1 MTDVLDVKF
10 DHPNV
15 GYVLDGLETATVRYE
30 FEHNVQPGHVLRL
43 LTPGGEQFAQAV
55 VTNVTHVPVRHAY
68 ISLRSMDATHPS
80 GDAPDLLN
88 RLNGHYDA
96 EIRMDSP
103 VQVIQFELLD
113 GDGDG

>member
-1 MTDVLDVKF
+1 MPDVLGVKF
-10 DHPNV
+10 EHPNV

-30 FEHNVQPGHVLRL
+30 FEHNVQPGNVLRL
-43 LTPGGEQFAQAV
+43 LTPGGREFARAV
-55 VTNVTHVPVRHAY
+55 VRIASHVPVRHAY
-68 ISLRSMDATHPS
+68 ISLRSMGGIHPS
-80 GDAPDLLN
+80 DDAADLLN

-103 VQVIQFELLD
+103 VQVIRFELLD